1 MRPPDPS
8 SPHAMPVESKR
19 FKLEVIRF
27 GMVGAINFA
36 LTFLLFYVLLR
47 IQLHYLVA
55 LSVSWLM
62 GMVFSYVLNFTW
74 VFKPEEKLQFHSRF
88 LKFFCASLLSIGLN
102 LVTLQVIVEYTGF
115 DPFYVQC
122 ALIPLIVLF
131 NFSTAKFWSLRT
143 HNKS

>member
-1 MRPPDPS
+1 
-8 SPHAMPVESKR
+8 MPVESKR